1 MVASPQSS
9 KCLTPAEAKQRAA
22 ACRQQGQTVVF
33 TNGCFDLLHA
43 GHVQYLQ
50 AARAAGDVLFV
61 GLNSDVSVQ
70 AIKDPGRP
78 LNGQDHRSAV
88 LAGLSC
94 VDVVILFDEPDP
106 LKLIE
111 SIAPD
116 VLVKGA
122 DWPETAIVGADL
134 VKARGGRVLRVALEV
149 ELSTTILIQR
159 VLERYGQA
167 REPAS

>member
-1 MVASPQSS
+1 MVATSQSS
-9 KCLTPAEAKQRAA
+9 KCLTRAEAGQRAA
-22 ACRQQGQTVVF
+22 ACRRQGQTVVF

-43 GHVQYLQ
+43 GHVHYLQ

-78 LNGQDHRSAV
+78 LNGQVHRSAV
-88 LAGLSC
+88 LAGLAC
-94 VDVVILFDEPDP
+94 VDVIILFDEPDP
-106 LKLIE
+106 LRLIE

-122 DWPETAIVGADL
+122 DWPETAIIGADV
-134 VKARGGRVLRVALEV
+134 VKARGGRVLRVALEP
-149 ELSTTILIQR
+149 ELSTTTLIRR
-159 VLERYGQA
+159 VLKRYGQR